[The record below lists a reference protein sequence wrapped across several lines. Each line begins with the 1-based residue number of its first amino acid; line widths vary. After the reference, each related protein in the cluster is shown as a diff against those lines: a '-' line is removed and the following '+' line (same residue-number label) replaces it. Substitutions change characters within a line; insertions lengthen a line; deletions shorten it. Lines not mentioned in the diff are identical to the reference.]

1 MTARVG
7 DVMTR
12 KVAAVHKHARYKDII
27 AVMRRRH
34 VSALPVVDD
43 HDRVVGVVSES
54 CLKTR
59 QRSADCNV
67 S

>member
-12 KVAAVHKHARYKDII
+12 KVVAVPKHARYKDII
-27 AVMRRRH
+27 AVTRSRH

-43 HDRVVGVVSES
+43 HDRVAGV
-54 CLKTR
+54 L
-59 QRSADCNV
+59 
-67 S
+67 